1 MINLADLISLF
12 GIAMVAGWTPGPN
25 NALVATSGAQFGF
38 RRTFPHVAGIGIGFP
53 FMVFCV
59 SMGLGA
65 LFQQSALVRE
75 GLRIIGIIVLLWF
88 SWKVATA
95 GRPSS
100 QSGKGRPFTFIE
112 AASFQ
117 WINPKG
123 WIMAISISSQFADP
137 QNLFLSSLII
147 GSVFVFVGFS
157 SASGWT
163 LFGTTMQRWL
173 TTDRRANI
181 FNWSMAALLLL
192 SVFLI
197 ASSRLTT

>member
-1 MINLADLISLF
+1 MTFTTIVSLF
-12 GIAMVAGWTPGPN
+12 GLAMVAGWTPGPN

-59 SMGLGA
+59 SLGLGA
-65 LFQQSALVRE
+65 LFQQSALLRE
-75 GLRIIGIIVLLWF
+75 TLRVIGIVVLLWF
-88 SWKVATA
+88 AWKVATA
-95 GRPSS
+95 GKPSG
-100 QSGKGRPFTFIE
+100 QGGRGRPFTFLE
-112 AASFQ
+112 SASFQ

-137 QNLFLSSLII
+137 MRPLLSSLII
-147 GSVFVFVGFS
+147 ASVFVIVGFS

-163 LFGTTMQRWL
+163 LFGTAMQRWL
-173 TTDRRANI
+173 TTDMRAYI
-181 FNWSMAALLLL
+181 FNWVMAAMLLL

>member
-1 MINLADLISLF
+1 MTLTTIFSLF

-38 RRTFPHVAGIGIGFP
+38 RRTMPHVTGIGIGFP

-59 SMGLGA
+59 SLGLGA
-65 LFQQSALVRE
+65 IFQQSVFVRE
-75 GLRIIGIIVLLWF
+75 GLRVLGIVVLIWF
-88 SWKVATA
+88 AWKVATA
-95 GRPSS
+95 GKPNA
-100 QSGKGRPFTFIE
+100 QSGKGRPFTFLE
-112 AASFQ
+112 SAAFQ

-137 QNLFLSSLII
+137 SKPVLSSAII
-147 GSVFVFVGFS
+147 ASIFVFVGFT

-163 LFGTTMQRWL
+163 LFGTGMQRWL
-173 TTDRRANI
+173 TTEGRANA

-192 SVFLI
+192 SVFMI